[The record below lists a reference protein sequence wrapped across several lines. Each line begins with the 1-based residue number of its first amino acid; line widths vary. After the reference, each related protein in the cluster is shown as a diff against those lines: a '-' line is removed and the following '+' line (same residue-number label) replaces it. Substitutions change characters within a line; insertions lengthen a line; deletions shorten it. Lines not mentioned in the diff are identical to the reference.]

1 MARGQS
7 NEGRPTFLIWDSD
20 SQPPPGDRIVVL
32 WRLFGAESDTSTLS
46 IPRLVEEN
54 ADALRSRFLGWLH
67 DLGETLI
74 NGRRLVDRLI
84 LRPGFSYWWMTLL
97 VEKSYGKSGHCFDAI
112 RLMALEDLSLE
123 HCPSKIV
130 LVSNDE
136 LLDHVLCHWCTRAGF
151 VYERRRAGE
160 KGSAP
165 SGEAT
170 ARHRLPQPVQ
180 ALASLLRY
188 VQRRWPFRQSRRRQ
202 YPPLVGTVTVADYLF
217 HLTPEAVASGVF
229 ASNYWTRLVDE
240 FRARKVRVNWLH
252 HYVEQDT
259 LPSARQ
265 AADLIDRFNS
275 NSDGAQVH
283 AVFDSALSVKV
294 ICRTLLDYARLLLK
308 GFHLRKVR
316 LQFGPAHSNLDFWPL
331 FEADWQSSIFGSN
344 AMANCL
350 SLNLFERILGGL
362 PRQELGLYLQE
373 HQGWESAFVFAW
385 GQAGHGRLVGV
396 PHATVRFWD
405 LRYFMDPRSFC
416 AKGAGAPPMP
426 DLIAL
431 NGPAAIDAAR
441 KGGVPAERI
450 VGVEA
455 LRYLYLSDLR
465 NTSCSGRRDAAVPL
479 RVLILGDYFPA
490 ITKRQMQWLAA
501 AACKLPSDTRYI
513 VRPHPMCPIDSAE
526 YPALRCQVSDAPLGD
541 LLRDCDVAFTGN
553 ITSAAVDAYI
563 AGVPVVSMLD
573 GKTLNL
579 SPLRDLEG
587 VSFVTDV
594 EGLVAA
600 LVLDQVKLPD
610 RHEYFFLDHELPRWQ
625 HLLNLAQGRGMI
637 RGSLS

>member
-7 NEGRPTFLIWDSD
+7 NEGHPTFLIWDSD
-20 SQPPPGDRIVVL
+20 SQPPPDDRIVVL
-32 WRLFGAESDTSTLS
+32 WRLFGAESDTATFS

-97 VEKSYGKSGHCFDAI
+97 VEKSYGKSGRCFDAI
-112 RLMALEDLSLE
+112 RLMALEDLSLL

-136 LLDHVLCHWCTRAGF
+136 VLDLALRHWCIRAGF
-151 VYERRRAGE
+151 AYERRRAGE
-160 KGSAP
+160 NGSGP

-170 ARHRLPQPVQ
+170 GRHRLPQPVQ
-180 ALASLLRY
+180 AMASLLRY

-202 YPPLVGTVTVADYLF
+202 YPSLVGSVTVADYLF

-240 FRARKVRVNWLH
+240 LREHKVRVNWLH
-252 HYVEQDT
+252 HYVEQEM
-259 LPSARQ
+259 LPSVPR
-265 AADLIDRFNS
+265 AADLIDRFNR
-275 NSDGAQVH
+275 NSGGAQVH
-283 AVFDSALSVKV
+283 AVFDRALSVNV
-294 ICRTLLDYARLLLK
+294 ICRTLLDYARLLVK
-308 GFHLRKVR
+308 GFHLRKVQ

-331 FEADWQSSIFGSN
+331 FEADWQCSIFGSN

-385 GQAGHGRLVGV
+385 VQAGHGRLVGV

-405 LRYFMDPRSFC
+405 LRYFLDPRSIC
-416 AKGAGAPPMP
+416 TKGAGAPPMP
-426 DLIAL
+426 DLIAF

-441 KGGVPAERI
+441 KGGVPEERI
-450 VGVEA
+450 IEVEA
-455 LRYLYLSDLR
+455 LRYLYLSQPRNNLR
-465 NTSCSGRRDAAVPL
+465 GRRRDPELPL
-479 RVLILGDYFPA
+479 RVLILGDYFSS
-490 ITKRQMQWLAA
+490 ITSRQMQWLAA
-501 AACKLPSDTRYI
+501 AASQLPIDTRYI
-513 VRPHPMCPIDSAE
+513 IRPHPMCSVDPTD
-526 YPALRCQVSDAPLGD
+526 YPALHCEVSDTPLDD
-541 LLRDCDVAFTGN
+541 LLCGSDIAFSGN
-553 ITSAAVDAYI
+553 ITSAAVDAYV
-563 AGVPVVSMLD
+563 AGVTVVSMLD
-573 GKTLNL
+573 GETLNL
-579 SPLRDLEG
+579 SPLRGLDG
-587 VSFVTDV
+587 VIFVTNIGDLV
-594 EGLVAA
+594 EA
-600 LVLDQVKLPD
+600 LTVYPANPPNQQD
-610 RHEYFFLDHELPRWQ
+610 YFFLDPKLTRWRL
-625 HLLNLAQGRGMI
+625 LLNMGQGIDRKA
-637 RGSLS
+637 